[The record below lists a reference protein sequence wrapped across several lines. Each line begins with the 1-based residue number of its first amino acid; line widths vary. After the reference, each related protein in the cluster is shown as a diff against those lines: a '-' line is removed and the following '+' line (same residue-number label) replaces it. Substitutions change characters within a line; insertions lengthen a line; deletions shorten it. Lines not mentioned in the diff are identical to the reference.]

1 MYVLLLVM
9 LVLVHS
15 GSRASK
21 CPWPW
26 HVYSIWAAGFCTCP
40 WPWQVCSIWT
50 AGGGSVRV
58 RPCSG
63 SRLDGVARR
72 APPRGRRIRVGVTCK
87 MFWRMLHMLRLCVQV
102 VGCLMHELLY
112 MTLFMPTRFRFK
124 LFQTCVSQIRFPYIP
139 IPVTFVGESGYWVPL
154 KLNISLADLFH

>member
-9 LVLVHS
+9 LLLMRS

-21 CPWPW
+21 CPLRW
-26 HVYSIWAAGFCTCP
+26 HFCSIWAA
-40 WPWQVCSIWT
+40 
-50 AGGGSVRV
+50 AGCGAV

-63 SRLDGVARR
+63 SQFDGVAQR

-87 MFWRMLHMLRLCVQV
+87 MSWLMLHMLCLRVQF

-112 MTLFMPTRFRFK
+112 MTLFMPARFLCK
-124 LFQTCVSQIRFPYIP
+124 LFQTYVSQNIFPRIP
-139 IPVTFVGESGYWVPL
+139 ISETFSSVSGY
-154 KLNISLADLFH
+154 